1 MIYSYMIYSRCGCW
15 RCASRCTL
23 SGLGLEATPR
33 RPWATALST
42 DRERGLSFTKVAAV
56 KIHSRSRRRR
66 RRDERR
72 NTFSDDYS
80 RFLR

>member
-1 MIYSYMIYSRCGCW
+1 MLG

-66 RRDERR
+66 RGRR
-72 NTFSDDYS
+72 EKEY
-80 RFLR
+80 FLRRLLTFLR